1 MTSADAET
9 LSSSRG
15 TREPISAGS
24 LNARDVTV
32 RFGAIVA
39 LEAVSLDAS
48 PGEILGL
55 IGPNG
60 AGKTT
65 LINVLSGFQ
74 RPTSGSVS
82 IGGRDVTN
90 EPASGRARHGLAR
103 TFQAARLFSTLTVA
117 ENLEVYAST
126 IERRRSRSHALVDD
140 LLEAGNLNE
149 AADLRAGS
157 LPQGLERRVALMRS
171 LALRP
176 TYLLLDE
183 PAAGLDDV
191 ETAELAKLIL
201 ELPSRF
207 GCGIVLVEHDMRL
220 IMRVC
225 HRIQVLN
232 YGRTLCIGT
241 PEQVSANPQVREA
254 YLGKLN
260 DRAAAKVGG
269 DGS

>member
-1 MTSADAET
+1 MTPADVEPP
-9 LSSSRG
+9 SKG
-15 TREPISAGS
+15 TREPISLGP
-24 LNARDVTV
+24 LIARDVTV

-39 LEAVSLDAS
+39 LEAVSLEAAQ
-48 PGEILGL
+48 GEILGL

-74 RPTSGSVS
+74 RPTSGAVVV
-82 IGGRDVTN
+82 GDRDVTH
-90 EPASGRARHGLAR
+90 EPASRRARNGLAR
-103 TFQAARLFSTLTVA
+103 TFQAARLFSALTVA

-126 IERRRSRSHALVDD
+126 NHRRRSRCRELVAE
-140 LLEAGNLNE
+140 LLDAGNLMQV
-149 AADLRAGS
+149 ATIRAGS

-171 LALRP
+171 LALQP
-176 TYLLLDE
+176 AYLLLDE

-191 ETAELAKLIL
+191 ETGELAQLIL
-201 ELPSRF
+201 GLPRRF
-207 GCGIVLVEHDMRL
+207 GCGVVLVEHDMRL

-241 PEQVSANPQVREA
+241 PKQVSADPEVREA
-254 YLGKLN
+254 YLGKPG
-260 DRAAAKVGG
+260 DRVAGKVGG
-269 DGS
+269 EAA

>member
-1 MTSADAET
+1 MTPADVET
-9 LSSSRG
+9 IPPSKG
-15 TREPISAGS
+15 TREPISLGP
-24 LNARDVTV
+24 LTARDVTV

-39 LEAVSLDAS
+39 LEAVSLEAVQ
-48 PGEILGL
+48 GEILGL

-74 RPTSGSVS
+74 RPTSGSVA
-82 IGGRDVTN
+82 IGDRDVTH
-90 EPASGRARHGLAR
+90 EPASRRARHGLAR
-103 TFQAARLFSTLTVA
+103 TFQAARLFSALTVA

-126 IERRRSRSHALVDD
+126 IHRRRSRCRGLVAE
-140 LLEAGNLNE
+140 LLDAGNLMQV
-149 AADLRAGS
+149 ATIRAGS

-171 LALRP
+171 LALQP
-176 TYLLLDE
+176 AYLLLDE

-191 ETAELAKLIL
+191 ETGELAQLIL
-201 ELPSRF
+201 GLPGRF

-241 PEQVSANPQVREA
+241 PKRVSADPQVREA
-254 YLGKLN
+254 YLGKPG
-260 DRAAAKVGG
+260 DRVAGKVGG
-269 DGS
+269 EAA